1 VRKAYL
7 IEGEK
12 QWIGNVFDADVGL
25 VWVRSD
31 EATEE
36 PSSWRRPRLSQGPPF
51 MAEVRVRRG
60 RTRVSTSRSF
70 LRYGV
75 SGSNLG
81 RAGRQSS
88 LDYGG

>member
-31 EATEE
+31 EAREE

-51 MAEVRVRRG
+51 MAK
-60 RTRVSTSRSF
+60 
-70 LRYGV
+70 
-75 SGSNLG
+75 
-81 RAGRQSS
+81 
-88 LDYGG
+88 